1 MVSPSGD
8 RIRLCLLPGLDG
20 TGRLYGPLIEALGR
34 DATVEP
40 WTYDSTRFEGYAALA
55 EAWEP
60 AIQGHD
66 DVVLVAESFAG
77 PLAVLLAHR
86 HPARVKALVLA
97 ATFVHRPLP
106 ASGLCAHIVQRMP
119 AIAPPLL
126 VLERMLAGEG
136 LPTPLRKELDVVLDA
151 MPFEVLRR
159 RALAALRADMRTELA
174 GLPMPVLYLQ
184 ARHDRL
190 IWPHAGRDVLRL
202 ARNARLERIT
212 APHFLFQLA
221 PVEAAA
227 AIRRFL
233 DSLG

>member
-1 MVSPSGD
+1 MNAAGQ
-8 RIRLCLLPGLDG
+8 RMRLCLLPGLDG

-34 DATVEP
+34 DVAVEP
-40 WTYDSTRFEGYAALA
+40 WTYDSARFEGYAALA
-55 EAWEP
+55 DAWEP
-60 AIQGHD
+60 AIPRHD
-66 DVVLVAESFAG
+66 GVVLVAESFAG

-86 HPARVKALVLA
+86 HPERVKALVLA

-106 ASGLCAHIVQRMP
+106 ASGLCAHIVQRAP
-119 AIAPPLL
+119 AIAPPLYM
-126 VLERMLAGEG
+126 LERMLAGQG
-136 LPTPLRKELDVVLDA
+136 LPPSLRKELDVVLDA

-159 RALAALRADMRTELA
+159 RALAALRVDMRTELA

-190 IWPHAGRDVLRL
+190 IWPHAGREVLRL
-202 ARNARLERIT
+202 ARNARLERIV

-221 PVEAAA
+221 PMAAAA

>member
-1 MVSPSGD
+1 VSPSGD
-8 RIRLCLLPGLDG
+8 RMRLCLLPGLDG

-34 DATVEP
+34 DEAIEP

-55 EAWEP
+55 DAWEP
-60 AIQGHD
+60 AILRHD
-66 DVVLVAESFAG
+66 GVVLVAESFAG
-77 PLAVLLAHR
+77 PLAVMLAHR
-86 HPARVKALVLA
+86 HPERVKALVLA

-106 ASGLCAHIVQRMP
+106 ASGFCAHVVQRAP
-119 AIAPPLL
+119 AIAPPLF
-126 VLERMLAGEG
+126 VLERLLAGQG
-136 LPTPLRKELDVVLDA
+136 LPPALRKELDAVLDA

-159 RALAALRADMRTELA
+159 RALAALRVDMRSELA

-184 ARHDRL
+184 AQHDRL
-190 IWPHAGRDVLRL
+190 IWPHAGREVLRS
-202 ARNARLERIT
+202 ARNARLETIA